1 MSYEIGSYVQITNHS
16 EPDCNGQYGTIES
29 IQIAYDGYTYY
40 YNVKLEETDDICLC
54 IDDEL
59 MEG

>member
-1 MSYEIGSYVQITNHS
+1 MYEVGSYVQIINHS
-16 EPDCNGQYGTIES
+16 EPQCNGQYGTI
-29 IQIAYDGYTYY
+29 IGMQVAYDGYTYY
-40 YNVKLEETDDICLC
+40 YAVELDDSHTTCMC

>member
-1 MSYEIGSYVQITNHS
+1 MYEVGSRIQITNHS
-16 EPDCNGQYGTIES
+16 EPQCNGEYGTITEIS
-29 IQIAYDGYTYY
+29 TAYDGYTYY
-40 YNVKLEETDDICLC
+40 YTVRLDESDIECTC